1 MEWVELHTKVVCS
14 LDIEGSL
21 SVKKE
26 IWYIGGYKFSKKYQA
41 TKDSIFDK
49 PIDYA
54 VGLYN
59 EHLVVMATLT

>member
-1 MEWVELHTKVVCS
+1 M
-14 LDIEGSL
+14 DIEGSL